1 MAGHGADEHP
11 HGADRLC
18 EAGDRVYSRAVRRGR
33 LPRREAERVPL
44 LELALLH
51 PDPDDMDWL
60 VPTSPQEVMTRLLRG
75 MYDEVR
81 ASQRRVGSAVAAFEW
96 YAGLGRQV
104 PAAGGSSEGPAIRVL
119 DGLARIQA
127 AMDEATQAC
136 TTEVLTVQPG
146 GIRREA
152 ELSEGLHRAMALRG
166 RGVRMRDLYTHV
178 ARHGH
183 GLLSYLE
190 LMGDAVEARTLDE
203 VIERLILFDRTVAF
217 IPANAERTMALELR
231 HPALVEYLGTV
242 FERLWRL
249 AIPLTAPLPDT
260 GIEGISHRE
269 QSIAALLAEGHQD
282 AVIAERLGISVRTCR
297 AHIARLS
304 ETLGRRAAR
313 SWGCGSHRRVWTSP
327 GAPRSLCPVENPGLP
342 DEVAELGPALAAQC
356 GGELGDVDARGA
368 DVHAQPVGDDGVG
381 VPLDQQPRDG
391 PLPGR
396 DTAQGGRLD
405 GLGVHGGG
413 EAPEAV
419 EHVHQVVDDRRVPDL
434 QRDVGVP
441 LVVTGD
447 EGDRPVH
454 DDHAAGDLVHGAGLG
469 VAPQPLVPGDD
480 QGMCRCVCG

>member
-1 MAGHGADEHP
+1 MAGHGTDEHP

-33 LPRREAERVPL
+33 VPRRDAEPVPCL

-51 PDPDDMDWL
+51 PDPDDMEWL

-75 MYDEVR
+75 MYDEIS
-81 ASQRRVGSAVAAFEW
+81 ASQRRVGSAVEAFER

-104 PAAGGSSEGPAIRVL
+104 PSAPSPAEGPAIRVL

-127 AMDEATQAC
+127 AMDEATKAC

-146 GIRREA
+146 GIRREH
-152 ELSEGLHRAMALRG
+152 ELSEGLHRALALRG

-178 ARHGH
+178 ARHGQ
-183 GLLSYLE
+183 GLLTYLE

-203 VIERLILFDRTVAF
+203 VIDRLILFDRTVAF
-217 IPANAERTMALELR
+217 IPANSERTMALELR
-231 HPALVEYLGTV
+231 HPALVGYLVTV

-304 ETLGRRAAR
+304 ETLGAASR
-313 SWGCGSHRRVWTSP
+313 TQLGVRIAQAGLDGT
-327 GAPRSLCPVENPGLP
+327 PRSAASVRLP
-342 DEVAELGPALAAQC
+342 EQGSPDVRAPAPP
-356 GGELGDVDARGA
+356 RG
-368 DVHAQPVGDDGVG
+368 
-381 VPLDQQPRDG
+381 RS
-391 PLPGR
+391 
-396 DTAQGGRLD
+396 
-405 GLGVHGGG
+405 
-413 EAPEAV
+413 
-419 EHVHQVVDDRRVPDL
+419 
-434 QRDVGVP
+434 
-441 LVVTGD
+441 
-447 EGDRPVH
+447 
-454 DDHAAGDLVHGAGLG
+454 
-469 VAPQPLVPGDD
+469 
-480 QGMCRCVCG
+480 

>member
-1 MAGHGADEHP
+1 MAGHGTEEHP

-33 LPRREAERVPL
+33 VARRDADPVPCL

-75 MYDEVR
+75 MYDEVS
-81 ASQRRVGSAVAAFEW
+81 ASQRRVGSAVAAFER

-104 PAAGGSSEGPAIRVL
+104 QPAASAAEGPAIRVL

-152 ELSEGLHRAMALRG
+152 ELSEGLHRALALRG

-178 ARHGH
+178 ARHGQ
-183 GLLSYLE
+183 GLLTYLE

-203 VIERLILFDRTVAF
+203 VIDRLILFDRTVAF
-217 IPANAERTMALELR
+217 IPANSDRTMALELR
-231 HPALVEYLGTV
+231 HPAIVEYLVTV

-304 ETLGRRAAR
+304 ETLGAASRTQLGVRIAQAGLDGPPRAA
-313 SWGCGSHRRVWTSP
+313 
-327 GAPRSLCPVENPGLP
+327 
-342 DEVAELGPALAAQC
+342 AARQ
-356 GGELGDVDARGA
+356 VS
-368 DVHAQPVGDDGVG
+368 V
-381 VPLDQQPRDG
+381 
-391 PLPGR
+391 PGR
-396 DTAQGGRLD
+396 ESRTAR
-405 GLGVHGGG
+405 
-413 EAPEAV
+413 
-419 EHVHQVVDDRRVPDL
+419 
-434 QRDVGVP
+434 
-441 LVVTGD
+441 
-447 EGDRPVH
+447 
-454 DDHAAGDLVHGAGLG
+454 
-469 VAPQPLVPGDD
+469 
-480 QGMCRCVCG
+480 

>member
-1 MAGHGADEHP
+1 MAGHGTDEHP

-33 LPRREAERVPL
+33 LPRRDAEPVPCL

-60 VPTSPQEVMTRLLRG
+60 VPTAPQEVMTRLLRG
-75 MYDEVR
+75 MYDEIS

-96 YAGLGRQV
+96 YAGLGRPV
-104 PAAGGSSEGPAIRVL
+104 PSSSPAAAEGPAIRVL

-178 ARHGH
+178 ARHGQ
-183 GLLSYLE
+183 GLLTYLE

-217 IPANAERTMALELR
+217 IPANAERSMALELR

-304 ETLGRRAAR
+304 ETLGAASRTQLGVRIAQAGLDGPRR
-313 SWGCGSHRRVWTSP
+313 P
-327 GAPRSLCPVENPGLP
+327 APVPLTLP
-342 DEVAELGPALAAQC
+342 D
-356 GGELGDVDARGA
+356 
-368 DVHAQPVGDDGVG
+368 
-381 VPLDQQPRDG
+381 
-391 PLPGR
+391 
-396 DTAQGGRLD
+396 QGSRN
-405 GLGVHGGG
+405 V
-413 EAPEAV
+413 
-419 EHVHQVVDDRRVPDL
+419 R
-434 QRDVGVP
+434 
-441 LVVTGD
+441 
-447 EGDRPVH
+447 
-454 DDHAAGDLVHGAGLG
+454 
-469 VAPQPLVPGDD
+469 
-480 QGMCRCVCG
+480 